1 MIFAAAAVGFSFD
14 AMDMAAGMDRLA
26 IMFEK
31 NQEDDIR
38 PDSLEFDDFW
48 DENDHYASALRLFA
62 AVLRSPGASTYLE
75 KVDDKAYAQIIKH
88 PLCLRE
94 IFAALLEDDD
104 GSNNFDED
112 NRALTRGSNEGNL
125 HNQGLAAWNMWKG
138 LDLLQAIDLVFVN
151 SLAHG
156 KALDEG
162 RSSRRSQTN
171 KIRKVFWDGVKHV
184 IDDNV
189 DSADSEMRKKCTPT
203 RRGESSGFVVHK
215 A

>member
-38 PDSLEFDDFW
+38 PDNIEFDDFW
-48 DENDHYASALRLFA
+48 DENDHYAKALRLFA
-62 AVLRSPGASTYLE
+62 EVLRSPCASTYVE
-75 KVDDKAYAQIIKH
+75 KVEDKEYAQIIKH

-112 NRALTRGSNEGNL
+112 NCALTRGSSEGRL
-125 HNQGLAAWNMWKG
+125 LNQGLATWNLWKG

-171 KIRKVFWDGVKHV
+171 KIRKVFWDGIKQV
-184 IDDNV
+184 IDESVAN
-189 DSADSEMRKKCTPT
+189 ADPEMKKKCTPT

-215 A
+215 T